1 MGRSER
7 AYYYQ
12 WCVFAAAE
20 LDPALM
26 MYFDNS
32 MRPLEAMRPPGALHD
47 AKLAARGRDDFFVR
61 AQCLVDVLEGRD
73 FLLGSEFSGADIVVG
88 HSCFMA
94 HHMGLLD

>member
-1 MGRSER
+1 M
-7 AYYYQ
+7 
-12 WCVFAAAE
+12 FAAAE

-32 MRPLEAMRPPGALHD
+32 MRPPGALHD